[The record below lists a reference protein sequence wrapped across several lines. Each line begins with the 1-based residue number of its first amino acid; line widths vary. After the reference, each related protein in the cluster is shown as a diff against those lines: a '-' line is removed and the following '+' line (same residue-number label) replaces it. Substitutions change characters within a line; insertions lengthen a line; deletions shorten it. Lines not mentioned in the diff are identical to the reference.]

1 MEFELKTYKVFKIKY
16 YLKKNNLFFFKQYFI
31 LKTLQ
36 VFNSNSMCLINFQ
49 AQQDS
54 NLRQNRYE
62 QHVLPLNYRPLTVFI
77 ISVFMTLQIKI
88 MRNISI
94 GQIIIILLLG
104 TFLFSDFSKL
114 RKSITIYIVEKYK
127 NFNKKISRKKGT

>member
-1 MEFELKTYKVFKIKY
+1 
-16 YLKKNNLFFFKQYFI
+16 
-31 LKTLQ
+31 
-36 VFNSNSMCLINFQ
+36 
-49 AQQDS
+49 
-54 NLRQNRYE
+54 
-62 QHVLPLNYRPLTVFI
+62 
-77 ISVFMTLQIKI
+77 

-114 RKSITIYIVEKYK
+114 RKSITVYIVEKYK